1 MSRVAGATSRSS
13 ASGASHERRVAS
25 ERASS
30 RVRAPL
36 GGAHRTRMRILARDV
51 AVRAVFRGDGALSSD
66 RAQTNG
72 VQVTSSSSSSN
83 GFVEFFR
90 QASPYIALHRGS
102 TFVVLIPGDVSAST
116 AKMESV
122 VRDVS
127 LLHDLGVRI
136 VLVVGASDQVSEL
149 TTMRGGEVNFVDDY
163 RVTDEAAME
172 AAMEANGKNQ
182 VLVQA
187 LLSRAPTIS
196 ITRRH
201 RDGDEDGAGE
211 RGMAS
216 NGANVVATSGN
227 YIFAKRMGTV
237 NGTDFQRTG
246 EVTRVDARGIKKK
259 LSQGDIV
266 LLSSLGFNAAGEV
279 LNCQSFDVA
288 LATAIDLK
296 ADKLIVMTDPSHMP
310 YEGNDSVPSV
320 CHAIYPYARRRRI

>member
-1 MSRVAGATSRSS
+1 M
-13 ASGASHERRVAS
+13 
-25 ERASS
+25 
-30 RVRAPL
+30 
-36 GGAHRTRMRILARDV
+36 
-51 AVRAVFRGDGALSSD
+51 
-66 RAQTNG
+66 
-72 VQVTSSSSSSN
+72 
-83 GFVEFFR
+83 
-90 QASPYIALHRGS
+90 
-102 TFVVLIPGDVSAST
+102 VLIPGDVSAST

-246 EVTRVDARGIKKK
+246 EVTRVDAKGIKKK

-310 YEGNDSVPSV
+310 YEGNDSAERVPRYLPLRSAEAYLAKMYGTKDLNGGRR
-320 CHAIYPYARRRRI
+320 CQWCQRRRELEVVTNGILYRRLRDEQR